1 MLAAQSSLNDIT
13 LKSVLHEGLN
23 PILQTELAY
32 KEGSLTLSEYITLAI
47 KIDNLMCNQPCS
59 SSLKHFSTTA
69 SSPVTSNWMSPYKL
83 DVRGY
88 LRRNASTDKTRGYA
102 FIVANLDIVVTQL
115 CYMLCYGPNKTRA
128 LAGSSQRLSITFN
141 SISSHN

>member
-47 KIDNLMCNQPCS
+47 KIDNLMCNQPRS
-59 SSLKHFSTTA
+59 SSLHYCLVS
-69 SSPVTSNWMSPYKL
+69 
-83 DVRGY
+83 
-88 LRRNASTDKTRGYA
+88 
-102 FIVANLDIVVTQL
+102 
-115 CYMLCYGPNKTRA
+115 CYIINRI
-128 LAGSSQRLSITFN
+128 R
-141 SISSHN
+141 